1 MRDQTG
7 AGAAAGMPDETM
19 RAERSRTNLLH
30 AAALI
35 GGIGIVLAAVT
46 WMIWGVPGVAGSFLL
61 IGAIVALSPRVPP
74 ETVMRLYRAQPLAP
88 GHAGPLDRV
97 VSTLAERAAL
107 PTPPAL
113 YIVPSLTL
121 NAFATG
127 TPDRSAIAITEGLLR
142 KLTMREIAA
151 VVGHEISHIRNGD
164 LWVMGLA
171 DVMSRF
177 VQSLSYAA
185 VLLAIV
191 NFIAQMGGEEGIPWI
206 AILLLYLAPAIAS
219 LFQLALSRS
228 REFDAD
234 HEGALLTGDPLG
246 LASALRRLDRYT
258 GRVWEDVMMPVPAR
272 RIPFPSVLRSHP
284 STEERVRRLLALE
297 GQMPGPP
304 LAVGDGPMISLVGL
318 GPGQMRPRYRFPGL
332 WY

>member
-7 AGAAAGMPDETM
+7 AGAAAGMPDGTM